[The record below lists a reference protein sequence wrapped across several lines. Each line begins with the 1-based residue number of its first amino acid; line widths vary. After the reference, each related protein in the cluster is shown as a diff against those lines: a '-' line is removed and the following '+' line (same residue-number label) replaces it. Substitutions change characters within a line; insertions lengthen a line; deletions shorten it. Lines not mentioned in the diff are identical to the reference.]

1 MGGLAGARLLS
12 LCFMLGATSLLYGT
26 TLRLFGRRAA
36 VCAAAVFVILGPT
49 QDLGAFATYDAMAIF
64 LIALATWFAVRAQG
78 AVTATASELFLV
90 ATGLALALAD
100 ATKYACSPV
109 DSHRSCRCLPDS
121 ADRRSAAI
129 DAPRSP
135 RCRLRRRAARP
146 RVVQVRRRPLRPWHP
161 GDDPTPVRGAP
172 CLGTEHP
179 PRFLCR

>member
-12 LCFMLGATSLLYGT
+12 LCFMLGATALLYAT

-90 ATGLALALAD
+90 GNRTGLGPRRRDQVRL
-100 ATKYACSPV
+100 SPV
-109 DSHRSCRCLPDS
+109 DSRSFLPLS
-121 ADRRSAAI
+121 A
-129 DAPRSP
+129 
-135 RCRLRRRAARP
+135 
-146 RVVQVRRRPLRPWHP
+146 
-161 GDDPTPVRGAP
+161 
-172 CLGTEHP
+172 
-179 PRFLCR
+179 